1 VRTRLVGLRS
11 APVSRS
17 GSIADRPITRGM
29 GEAAVCS
36 SRRFYSAEYAITAGI
51 AGALGL
57 LAASFFAFI
66 AEGATTARLLAA
78 TLAAVASARLVW
90 VAARGGVWISQ
101 ESVTSRGVLA
111 TSSIPRLQVT
121 GVAVISD
128 HRGVTGRLNGP
139 TPIPLRGVAYRHRH
153 SVGAHPDVPP
163 ALATARQWT
172 RLPMLCH
179 FR

>member
-1 VRTRLVGLRS
+1 
-11 APVSRS
+11 VS
-17 GSIADRPITRGM
+17 
-29 GEAAVCS
+29 S

-66 AEGATTARLLAA
+66 AEGALTVRLLAA
-78 TLAAVASARLVW
+78 TLVAVASVRLVW

-111 TSSIPRLQVT
+111 TSSLPRLQVT

-128 HRGVTGRLNGP
+128 HRGVTGRLDGP
-139 TPIPLRGVAYRHRH
+139 AAVPLRGVTYRHH
-153 SVGAHPDVPP
+153 DSVGGSSECSFCARNREAVAGVAE
-163 ALATARQWT
+163 ALS
-172 RLPMLCH
+172 LPLT
-179 FR
+179 